1 MTQRNSLQV
10 NRSSAFLSIFSLADE
25 NNDVT
30 GGRLDRA
37 HNLTGGN
44 VHTMEIVD
52 STQRALLK

>member
-10 NRSSAFLSIFSLADE
+10 NLSSVFLSIFSLADE

-37 HNLTGGN
+37 HNLSGGN
-44 VHTMEIVD
+44 IHNMENVD
-52 STQRALLK
+52 TAQRALHK